1 MVNVIILAIAQFF
14 SAIGQ
19 VTLVVLAGL
28 IGTVLAPDARFATLP
43 VTCGVLG
50 VAAASVPAA
59 LAMRRFGRQRIFI
72 AGSLLAGGGALIAA
86 AAVQSGNFWW
96 YCAANLLIGANF
108 AFVAQFRFAAAE
120 SVEPAMASRVVA
132 WVMLGTI
139 GAAAIGPRLVVAV
152 RGWTDT
158 EYVASF
164 LLLAVVFLM
173 SAATLTRFR
182 NPLVSDH
189 SVVDGARPLG
199 TIVRQP
205 IFMIAVLGGAVGFG
219 IMALI
224 MTATPLSMHFLD
236 GHTVEQTAWVIQG
249 HSLAMY
255 VPSLF
260 SGWLVARFG
269 AFRMLAL
276 GALLEAGCVAF
287 ALSGRDVM
295 HYAWALIALG
305 VGWNLMF
312 VASTTLLIRTYR
324 PAERFR
330 VQALNDFCMFGVMA
344 VASLLAGVVINTSGW
359 AFMNLIA
366 LGPLG
371 LVLIGTALM
380 ARRAVSESPAAAASR
395 QPTT

>member
-1 MVNVIILAIAQFF
+1 MFNVIVLCIAQFF

-28 IGTVLAPDARFATLP
+28 IGAVLAPDARLATLP

-50 VAAASVPAA
+50 VAIATVPAA
-59 LAMRRFGRQRIFI
+59 LAMKRFGRRRVFI
-72 AGSLLAGGGALIAA
+72 TGSLLAGTGTLVAA
-86 AAVQSGNFWW
+86 AAVNGGSFWW

-120 SVEPAMASRVVA
+120 SVEPAMVSRVVA

-139 GAAAIGPRLVVAV
+139 GAAAVGPRLVVAV

-164 LLLAVVFLM
+164 LVLAVVFLL

-182 NPLVSDH
+182 NPVVSDGPI
-189 SVVDGARPLG
+189 DDAARPLG
-199 TIVRQP
+199 EIARQP
-205 IFMIAVLGGAVGFG
+205 VFMIAVLGAAVGFG

-224 MTATPLSMHFLD
+224 MTATPLSMHIID
-236 GHTVEQTAWVIQG
+236 GHTVEQTTWVIQG

-255 VPSLF
+255 IPSLF

-269 AFRMLAL
+269 GFRMLAL

-344 VASLLAGVVINTSGW
+344 VASLLAGLLINTAGW
-359 AFMNLIA
+359 AWMNLLA
-366 LGPLG
+366 LAPLIM
-371 LVLIGTALM
+371 VLAGTALM
-380 ARRAVSESPAAAASR
+380 ARRIAAESPAVSG
-395 QPTT
+395 

>member
-1 MVNVIILAIAQFF
+1 MVNVLILAIAQFF

-28 IGTVLAPDARFATLP
+28 IGTVLAPDPRFATVP

-59 LAMRRFGRQRIFI
+59 MAMKRFGRRRVFI
-72 AGSLLAGGGALIAA
+72 TGSLLAGTGALIAA
-86 AAVQSGNFWW
+86 AAVQNGSFWW
-96 YCAANLLIGANF
+96 YCTANLLIGANF
-108 AFVAQFRFAAAE
+108 AFAAQFRFAAAE
-120 SVEPAMASRVVA
+120 SVEPAMASRVIA

-152 RGWTDT
+152 RSWTDT

-164 LLLAVVFLM
+164 LLLAAVFLM
-173 SAATLTRFR
+173 SAATLMRFR
-182 NPLVSDH
+182 NPEMSDGA
-189 SVVDGARPLG
+189 VGDGARPLG
-199 TIVRQP
+199 MIVRQP
-205 IFMIAVLGGAVGFG
+205 VFLIAVLGAAVGFG

-224 MTATPLSMHFLD
+224 MTATPLSMHIID

-255 VPSLF
+255 IPSLF
-260 SGWLVARFG
+260 SGWLVARCG
-269 AFRMLAL
+269 AYRMLAL
-276 GALLEAGCVAF
+276 GTLLEAGCVAF

-312 VASTTLLIRTYR
+312 VASTTLLIRTYK

-330 VQALNDFCMFGVMA
+330 VQALNDFSMFGVMA
-344 VASLLAGVVINTSGW
+344 VASLLAGVLINTAGW
-359 AFMNLIA
+359 SWMNLLA
-366 LGPLG
+366 LAPLI
-371 LVLIGTALM
+371 LVLVGIALM
-380 ARRAVSESPAAAASR
+380 ARRTAPESPAI
-395 QPTT
+395 TG

>member
-1 MVNVIILAIAQFF
+1 MVNVVILAIAQFF

-120 SVEPAMASRVVA
+120 SVEPAMASRVIA

-173 SAATLTRFR
+173 SAATLMRFR
-182 NPLVSDH
+182 NPPVSDH
-189 SVVDGARPLG
+189 SAGDGARPLG

-276 GALLEAGCVAF
+276 GALLEAACVAF
-287 ALSGRDVM
+287 ALSGHEVM

-312 VASTTLLIRTYR
+312 VASTTLLIGTYR

-330 VQALNDFCMFGVMA
+330 VQALNDFCMFAVMA
-344 VASLLAGVVINTSGW
+344 VASLLAGVLINTAGW
-359 AFMNLIA
+359 AWMNLLA
-366 LGPLG
+366 LAPLI
-371 LVLIGTALM
+371 LVLAGTALM
-380 ARRAVSESPAAAASR
+380 ARRIATESPAVSR
-395 QPTT
+395 

>member
-1 MVNVIILAIAQFF
+1 MVNVLILAIAQFF

-28 IGTVLAPDARFATLP
+28 IGTVLAPDPRFATVP

-59 LAMRRFGRQRIFI
+59 LAMKRFGRQRVFI
-72 AGSLLAGGGALIAA
+72 TGSVLAAIGALIAA
-86 AAVQSGNFWW
+86 VAVQNDNFWW
-96 YCAANLLIGANF
+96 YCIANLLIGANF
-108 AFVAQFRFAAAE
+108 AFAAQFRFAAAE
-120 SVEPAMASRVVA
+120 SVEPTLASRVIA

-164 LLLAVVFLM
+164 LLLAAVFLM

-182 NPLVSDH
+182 NPVIFDH
-189 SVVDGARPLG
+189 TTGDGARPLG
-199 TIVRQP
+199 TIARQP
-205 IFMIAVLGGAVGFG
+205 VFLVAVLGAAVGFG

-224 MTATPLSMHFLD
+224 MTATPLSMHFID

-255 VPSLF
+255 IPSLF
-260 SGWLVARFG
+260 SGWLVARWG
-269 AFRMLAL
+269 AYRMLAL

-287 ALSGRDVM
+287 ALAGREVM

-305 VGWNLMF
+305 VGWNLMY
-312 VASTTLLIRTYR
+312 VASTTLLIRAYR

-330 VQALNDFCMFGVMA
+330 VQALNDFSMFGVMA
-344 VASLLAGVVINTSGW
+344 VASLLAGVLINTSGW
-359 AFMNLIA
+359 AVMNAVALVPLI
-366 LGPLG
+366 
-371 LVLIGTALM
+371 LVLVGTTLM
-380 ARRAVSESPAAAASR
+380 GRRTAPETPAA
-395 QPTT
+395 TG